1 MSYNKIYIR
10 NDEIVD
16 ITEIHN
22 NLFDLNRLVDYI
34 EDIIKGLHI
43 RYEELE
49 VYEANF
55 IYEDDQL
62 IQLNYKD
69 LIPKQFKKMAFLNV
83 IRNAENLKN
92 ENPSQYIKTHLYK
105 GILPFSIIEL
115 NCPYNIYFFRE
126 DLLPVNYYSLYY
138 NFSDVIYHKIKC
150 LFAEEETQKPNSIFS
165 DVYRPLIVNKKD
177 DNPIIE
183 ISNSYMYNGLEKGYK
198 EICNWFKNLIYI
210 TEKSSLY
217 ELSKSYR
224 IINNEEILRR
234 SVEEVSLEIA
244 KNNNYI
250 EEKGRYLMDC
260 VDSYHSSY
268 MKIPS
273 EKKFII
279 DEVFDTQHHIE
290 ELLKNLKNTDYKIYE

>member
-1 MSYNKIYIR
+1 MSYNSIYIR
-10 NDEIVD
+10 NDEIAD

-22 NLFDLNRLVDYI
+22 SLFDLSRLVDYI
-34 EDIIKGLHI
+34 EDIIKDLHI

-49 VYEANF
+49 VYEAGF

-115 NCPYNIYFFRE
+115 NCPYNLYFFRE
-126 DLLPVNYYSLYY
+126 DLLPVNHWASSY
-138 NFSDVIYHKIKC
+138 NFPDVIYHKIKC

-234 SVEEVSLEIA
+234 SVEEVSLEKA

-279 DEVFDTQHHIE
+279 DEVFDTRHHIE